1 MTIVSADSLGFT
13 KALSHRVTLPPKQ
26 RWSRLALS
34 RYLKLQGLLGGDYHT
49 ITCWERKHRLFR
61 TIKEFRQEIPLD
73 NQGNYLE
80 SFPFTAYQAWVV
92 VKTAYVITVL
102 RDELRGC
109 KYLPLVAKT
118 LANKEVQRRYLS
130 REMWLYEI
138 NSGNEAA

>member
-1 MTIVSADSLGFT
+1 MTTPSLEFIGFT
-13 KALSHRVTLPPKQ
+13 KTLSHRVTLPPKQ

-34 RYLKLQGLLGGDYHT
+34 RYLKSLGLLGSDYHT
-49 ITCWERKHRLFR
+49 INCWEREQRLFR
-61 TIKEFRQEIPLD
+61 TIKEFRQDIPLD
-73 NQGNYLE
+73 NRGNYLE